1 MVTSS
6 VGLGAARTHY
16 EQEEFSITVYS
27 SVLVEFCIVS
37 IYDTLIEILK
47 TVRHLVS
54 AYINFNNCYYY
65 FLNHIKLSEGKRP
78 WEGRES
84 QSGGG
89 WKALTQ
95 RRQRGWGWPQSQA
108 LPGQGTRF
116 LGAPESLGR
125 MQVTLVQAGTH
136 SLTRSQIFQSV
147 L

>member
-37 IYDTLIEILK
+37 IYDTLIETFK

-84 QSGGG
+84 QSGGWVEG
-89 WKALTQ
+89 SDPA
-95 RRQRGWGWPQSQA
+95 QA
-108 LPGQGTRF
+108 EGLGVAAEPG
-116 LGAPESLGR
+116 P
-125 MQVTLVQAGTH
+125 AGTGDQVPGC
-136 SLTRSQIFQSV
+136 S
-147 L
+147 